1 MKMALNLIKSKK
13 QAIIKH
19 LNSKMDIPLMSEKD
33 EKVLLENMYGALEEL
48 AQDLV
53 DVKIN

>member
-1 MKMALNLIKSKK
+1 MALNLIKSKK

-53 DVKIN
+53 DGKIK